1 MNHFFLA
8 LAWINFLLVP
18 SAQMQARPEVPENLK
33 APAGEEV
40 VLVGHA
46 TGSQIYV
53 CQAGTDQKLAWA
65 LKGPEADLVD
75 AQGKKIIHH
84 FAGPT
89 WKHNDGSEV
98 TGKVVAKQDAPKPDA
113 VAWLLLTAATHTG
126 SGILSRVTTIQRI
139 HTEGGLPPNASACTA
154 AATGTESKSA
164 YTADYYFY
172 APAK

>member
-8 LAWINFLLVP
+8 LAWISFLLVP
-18 SAQMQARPEVPENLK
+18 PAQMQARPEVPENLK

-40 VLVGHA
+40 ILVGHA

-53 CQAGTDQKLAWA
+53 CQSGADQKLAWA

-84 FAGPT
+84 FGGPT

-139 HTEGGLPPNASACTA
+139 HTEGGLPPSASACTA